1 MPLRWVRVRGGI
13 KHEIDL
19 EHKRITFSAD
29 ENLLEEDRKMVE
41 AFGQLINDPE
51 AEIAWEIK
59 PQGAKAPQKPIK
71 AETRHPEVEEK
82 S

>member
-19 EHKRITFSAD
+19 ENKRITFSPD
-29 ENLLEEDRKMVE
+29 ENVSEEDKKMVE
-41 AFGQLINDPE
+41 DFAKLMNDPE
-51 AEIAWEIK
+51 AEIAWEVK
-59 PQGAKAPQKPIK
+59 PQGPKVPQKPIK
-71 AETRHPEVEEK
+71 AEPRHPEVEEK